1 VNWVTLV
8 EALRLA
14 PMPTNVTEWSAK
26 QVQRWMAT
34 YLHMGADP
42 RVLDA
47 FRKCKGEE
55 LLMLP
60 LRERLHCVER
70 AAFQA
75 GKEEEE
81 QKQKEENREND
92 RGGNASSSSGS
103 SSNAAA
109 NRRRRAK
116 HASTVKV
123 AGSYL
128 EHKYGLTNALHRRK
142 ILMECK
148 CLLQRRRTQRRTL
161 KGTFQVEEW
170 RTVDVID
177 WLQYDVRLP
186 EYTMNFME
194 AGLDGMTLRDGLSN
208 VILKQD
214 MDILQKRHRNK
225 ILNCI
230 KTLKIGQP
238 LVSPTRK
245 GRRSSGGGRDEG
257 AGGIALTQMDGAE
270 NLLSGGDSDGFSG
283 GEEEGKQYLLD
294 FDSPKHNARL
304 LENIRNQ
311 VEAELKGISHGGE
324 LVDMVSGGWR

>member
-1 VNWVTLV
+1 
-8 EALRLA
+8 
-14 PMPTNVTEWSAK
+14 
-26 QVQRWMAT
+26 
-34 YLHMGADP
+34 
-42 RVLDA
+42 
-47 FRKCKGEE
+47 
-55 LLMLP
+55 MLP
-60 LRERLHCVER
+60 LRELLHCVER

-230 KTLKIGQP
+230 FTFAIKNNSLIKKFNSNSYTK
-238 LVSPTRK
+238 
-245 GRRSSGGGRDEG
+245 
-257 AGGIALTQMDGAE
+257 
-270 NLLSGGDSDGFSG
+270 
-283 GEEEGKQYLLD
+283 
-294 FDSPKHNARL
+294 
-304 LENIRNQ
+304 
-311 VEAELKGISHGGE
+311 
-324 LVDMVSGGWR
+324 